1 MSDPPVAFVVGCAR
15 SGTSILGE
23 LIAAHPRVTYIFEA
37 HHVWE
42 TAGLGM
48 NDSHR
53 LVAADA
59 TPPVRARLREW
70 VHGQGLPD
78 TLVVEKTPRNV
89 LRIPFLKAIFPDA
102 RIIHIVRDGRDVA
115 CSLMPGV
122 GGTEWHHLKPPSW
135 QHLMSAATG
144 VVRCALAWKEIV
156 EIALDDLQLV
166 PHLQVRFEELVTR
179 PREEARTV
187 MRYLG
192 LPDRPEVV
200 NFCEKIQDGT
210 RGSYHARHQT
220 LWYREDHQRR
230 VGRWRENLT
239 REEQRAV
246 IDALRPLL
254 HRLGYESPAAPGRGP
269 RARRALHWPAAVK
282 LWHYL
287 RGKIET

>member
-1 MSDPPVAFVVGCAR
+1 MSDPHVAFVVGCAR

-23 LIAAHPRVTYIFEA
+23 LIAAHPQVTYIFEA

-42 TAGLGM
+42 TAGTGM

-70 VHGQGLPD
+70 LHGQGSPD
-78 TLVVEKTPRNV
+78 TVIVEKTPRNV
-89 LRIPFLKAIFPDA
+89 LRIPFLRAIFPDA
-102 RIIHIVRDGRDVA
+102 QIIHIVRDGRDVA

-122 GGTEWHHLKPPSW
+122 GGAEWQHLKPPSW
-135 QHLMSAATG
+135 QQLMSAATG
-144 VVRCALAWKEIV
+144 VVRCALAWKESV
-156 EIALDDLQLV
+156 EIALDDLQGV
-166 PHLQVRFEELVTR
+166 PHLQVRYVELVTR
-179 PREEARTV
+179 PREEARRV

-192 LPDRPEVV
+192 LPDRPAVV
-200 NFCEKIQDGT
+200 AFCDKIQDST

-239 REEQRAV
+239 GEEQQAV
-246 IDALRPLL
+246 IDVLRPLL
-254 HRLGYESPAAPGRGP
+254 QRLGYEPQPASGRDP
-269 RARRALHWPAAVK
+269 RARRTLHWRSAAR
-282 LWHYL
+282 LWDYL
-287 RGKIET
+287 RGKIGT